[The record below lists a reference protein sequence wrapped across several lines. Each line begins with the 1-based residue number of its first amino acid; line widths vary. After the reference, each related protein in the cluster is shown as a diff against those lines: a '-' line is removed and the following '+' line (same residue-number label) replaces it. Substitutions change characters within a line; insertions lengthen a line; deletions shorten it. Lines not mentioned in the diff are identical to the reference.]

1 MTVTDRHETI
11 GEAMRRNGISRRTL
25 MKYCGG
31 IAASMALPASVVPA
45 MAERVLQS
53 RRQSVIWFSCQEC
66 TGCVESLTRSYSP
79 TLENMLFN
87 MISLDYQ
94 EALMAAAGQQA
105 MDAIHA
111 AAKENEGQFILVVD
125 GSIPSGLNGAY
136 SCVNGRTNLDELEE
150 LGNMAGAI
158 VAIGTCASYGG
169 VGAAFPNPTGAKG
182 TMSHLRDLGIRTPCI
197 NVPGCPPM
205 PEVMTGVLT
214 SFLTFGRLP
223 EVDRHG
229 RPVAFFGN
237 TIHDRCYRRP
247 FYEQGKFAK
256 SFDDAGARAGWCLF
270 DLGCKGPTTNNACAT
285 IKWNGGSY
293 WPIQGGHGC
302 IGCSEPNFWD
312 KGSFYKALSAPTV
325 SNPGLIMGAAAAG
338 AAVGVAA
345 AAATRVNRNRLTKNK
360 ED

>member
-1 MTVTDRHETI
+1 MKTPRDETI
-11 GEAMRRNGISRRTL
+11 GDAMRRNGISRRTL
-25 MKYCGG
+25 LKFCSG
-31 IAASMALPASVVPA
+31 IAASMALPASMVPA
-45 MAERVLQS
+45 MAQNVLQS

-66 TGCVESLTRSYSP
+66 TGCIESLTRSYAP

-105 MDAIHA
+105 MDAIHNA
-111 AAKENEGQFILVVD
+111 AYENKGKFILVVD
-125 GSIPSGLNGAY
+125 GSIPTGLNGAY
-136 SCVNGRTNLDELEE
+136 SCVNGRTNLDELQE
-150 LGNMAGAI
+150 LAPMAAAI

-169 VGAAFPNPTGAKG
+169 VGAAHPNPTGAKG
-182 TMSHLRDLGIRTPCI
+182 TMEHLRDLKITTPCI

-223 EVDRHG
+223 DVDNKG
-229 RPVAFFGN
+229 RPIAFFGDS
-237 TIHDRCYRRP
+237 IHDRCYRRP

-256 SFDDAGARAGWCLF
+256 SFDDEGARKGWCLYE
-270 DLGCKGPTTNNACAT
+270 LGCKAPFTNNACAT
-285 IKWNGGSY
+285 IKWNGGAY
-293 WPIQGGHGC
+293 WPVQGGHGC

-312 KGSFYKALSAPTV
+312 KGSFYTPLSAGIW
-325 SNPGLIMGAAAAG
+325 SNPLGIAGAAVAG
-338 AAVGVAA
+338 AAVGAVAA
-345 AAATRVNRNRLTKNK
+345 TASHINRKRLTK